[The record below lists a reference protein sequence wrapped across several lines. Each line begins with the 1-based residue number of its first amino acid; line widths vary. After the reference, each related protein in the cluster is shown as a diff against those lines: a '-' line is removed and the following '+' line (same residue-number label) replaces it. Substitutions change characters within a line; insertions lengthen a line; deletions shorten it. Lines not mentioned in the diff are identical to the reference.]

1 MPKHGFWFE
10 GGRLSL
16 DFVATS
22 GARSGELLPSPADLA
37 AWLVAAR
44 LTKRPPVLS
53 GDELDSTHALRAAL
67 SRVMRAALDAGTVHR
82 DDLKLINSAASQPA
96 PRQLLAL
103 RRGAL
108 VGRESEPGIDQC
120 LGVIARDAIDLVTGP
135 QRALLRSCAAEDCT
149 GIYVDLSRGGRR
161 KWCTTAGCGN
171 RTRVSAHRTRR
182 KAISPTTG
190 DPQ

>member
-1 MPKHGFWFE
+1 MSKHGFWFE

-22 GARSGELLPSPADLA
+22 GARSGELLTAPADLA

-44 LTKRPPVLS
+44 LTERPAVLCD
-53 GDELDSTHALRAAL
+53 DELGRARALRAAVA
-67 SRVMRAALDAGTVHR
+67 RVVGASLGPGTVHR
-82 DDLKLINSAASQPA
+82 RDLKLINAAASQPA
-96 PRQLLAL
+96 PSRLLVL
-103 RRGAL
+103 RRGEL
-108 VGRESEPGIDQC
+108 VGRGVAPQVDEC
-120 LGVIARDAIDLVTGP
+120 LGAIARDAIDLVTGP
-135 QRALLRSCAAEDCT
+135 QQVLLRRCAAEDCS

-182 KAISPTTG
+182 KAITAVTV
-190 DPQ
+190 DT